1 MRISTPAKINLT
13 LEILSHRPDGYH
25 DLASWFIPVA
35 LYDVITIESAEQFEF
50 VSDSADLVA
59 DETNLVVRALN
70 LFRAATGLT
79 RQYRIEV
86 EKRIPIGAGLGGG
99 SSDAAATLL
108 LLNALQS
115 AGQVT
120 QGRVGEGGLPSQRL
134 RELAAQLGSDV
145 VFFLDRSA
153 AWCTGRGEKIEPRSF
168 PRDQFVCLFKP
179 GFAVSTVAAYS
190 TYAALPEN
198 WKKGEPIET
207 PWGTLRND
215 LECAVFPKYLRNDLE
230 CAVFPKYPLLAEVKS
245 WLLQQ
250 PETELALLAGS
261 GSTTFAV
268 CRTEA
273 SAIEVRDR
281 FIAEFGET
289 FWTFVGQLNP
299 EPLPI
304 EDSVIPAEA

>member
-13 LEILSHRPDGYH
+13 LEILGRRPDGYH

-50 VSDSADLVA
+50 VSDCADLAA

-115 AGQVT
+115 AGQVAL
-120 QGRVGEGGLPSQRL
+120 GRVGEGGLPSERL

-179 GFAVSTVAAYS
+179 GFAVSTGAAYS

-207 PWGTLRND
+207 PWGT
-215 LECAVFPKYLRNDLE
+215 LRNDLE

>member
-13 LEILSHRPDGYH
+13 LEILSRRPDGYH

-35 LYDVITIESAEQFEF
+35 LYDMITIESAEQFEF
-50 VSDSADLVA
+50 VSDCADLVA
-59 DETNLVVRALN
+59 DETNLVVRAMN

-79 RQYRIEV
+79 HQYRIEV

-115 AGQVT
+115 AGQVAL
-120 QGRVGEGGLPSQRL
+120 GRVGEGGLPSERL

-179 GFAVSTVAAYS
+179 GFAVSTGAAYS

-207 PWGTLRND
+207 PWGT
-215 LECAVFPKYLRNDLE
+215 LRNDLE